1 MRTIGTQNTT
11 LAAAEQERRFAS
23 DVTTV
28 GGTDHRVDP
37 TVEEVQRLARRKL
50 CQTVYAENPTREAL
64 MAAMTTHN
72 ISAQELHDAN
82 DYHAN
87 AIAHLRTIGVPNGF
101 AGLKVWPQDDV
112 DAYYA
117 WHARTPNALNLVGP
131 RPSYAQAQETMDRE
145 FANHALNPAHA
156 IPWHQL

>member
-1 MRTIGTQNTT
+1 MRAMSTQNPTPQD
-11 LAAAEQERRFAS
+11 EQDRRFAS

-28 GGTDHRVDP
+28 GGTDHRVNP

-50 CQTVYAENPTREAL
+50 CQAVYAENPTREAL
-64 MAAMTTHN
+64 MAAMTAHG

-82 DYHAN
+82 DHHAN
-87 AIAHLRTIGVPNGF
+87 AIAHLRTIGVPDGF
-101 AGLKVWPQDDV
+101 AGLKVWPQDEV

-131 RPSYAQAQETMDRE
+131 RPSYAQVQEIMDRD
-145 FANHALNPAHA
+145 AGIRA
-156 IPWHQL
+156 IDPHRVSPWRA